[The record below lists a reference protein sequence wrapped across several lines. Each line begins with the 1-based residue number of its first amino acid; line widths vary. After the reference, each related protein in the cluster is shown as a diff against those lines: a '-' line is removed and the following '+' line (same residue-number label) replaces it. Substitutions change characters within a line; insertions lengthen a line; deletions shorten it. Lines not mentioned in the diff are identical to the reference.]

1 MMARCEKSIHFSRN
15 VSILTC
21 SSCFHG
27 NLRKVTLSKIKK
39 REGMLSPHG
48 QFTTKVCS
56 AVIRSL
62 LFSRKE
68 SWKNKHLVLGMSE
81 RIKIIQNPIS
91 AFECNTCFFLLL
103 DLDNNSSHSRFCR
116 AGDYWNNEQGIP

>member
-1 MMARCEKSIHFSRN
+1 
-15 VSILTC
+15 
-21 SSCFHG
+21 
-27 NLRKVTLSKIKK
+27 
-39 REGMLSPHG
+39 MLGPHG

-56 AVIRSL
+56 AVICSL

-91 AFECNTCFFLLL
+91 GFEKNTYSFLLL
-103 DLDNNSSHSRFCR
+103 DLDNNSSHRRFYR
-116 AGDYWNNEQGIP
+116 A